1 MKFTSV
7 LLVALATLQL
17 AAANSAT
24 AQRRSNAGDSRAP
37 AVGMAGA
44 PVLSASADI
53 PPPSRA
59 IAVLPASWCVHSTC
73 ARLPPGGLLRAADPQ
88 NCSRRTCPATPC
100 RRRSGCRGSSPRQP
114 CPSWLWQWVIS
125 RYACPPFYGLGISL
139 GLLI

>member
-53 PPPSRA
+53 PPPFSCDRCVACILVRA
-59 IAVLPASWCVHSTC
+59 FHLCPIAARRPA
-73 ARLPPGGLLRAADPQ
+73 A
-88 NCSRRTCPATPC
+88 
-100 RRRSGCRGSSPRQP
+100 RRRSPELQP
-114 CPSWLWQWVIS
+114 PHVPCHPLPPPLRLPGQLPPPAMSLMAVAVGNLSVCMPTLLW
-125 RYACPPFYGLGISL
+125 PGD
-139 GLLI
+139 